1 MGPKSSLFFQ
11 HVLRFLKTHCG
22 QIPSQVVVGVSG
34 GVDSRLLLEWVYWL
48 KSEGF
53 ISSVRAMGVDHR
65 SRPEQRQELALM
77 EKVCQARGIPWLT
90 LSVAQIPKINKEEM
104 WRLERLGVMKSQLQ
118 AEEVL
123 FTGHH
128 LDDSWEWSMLQ
139 QARSSEVQSG
149 LGIPLKSGRL
159 WHPFLCV
166 SRAQIHAE
174 ARRRQLEWCE
184 DPTNQ
189 LPNYARALF
198 RQKLAPQIKQQ
209 HPQFLKHYAQRSQRL
224 AEKLGLSLIKSEEA
238 RCVRGARAHLY
249 LSPPSEAQLLL
260 SVRAL
265 SQTSRGTLYREIPK
279 ILAAQKQGKQGPYRL
294 SGGVSVVCFG
304 EWLMVSGEG
313 FRFQLPERQTG
324 TMRKL
329 TRSQFERLLEQ
340 TLSRNDLRHAPFWC
354 GYDPQ
359 QRSNNTL
366 VATGRDA
373 VWKSL
378 TKSPQ
383 FPVISAQK
391 LLARWKNPQQV
402 LVLSPL
408 WPLQGEDGQD

>member
-22 QIPSQVVVGVSG
+22 QMPSRIVVGVSG
-34 GVDSRLLLEWVYWL
+34 GVDSRLLLEWAYWL
-48 KSEGF
+48 KTEG
-53 ISSVRAMGVDHR
+53 IVASVRAMGVDHR

-77 EKVCQARGIPWLT
+77 EKICQARGIPWLT
-90 LSVAQIPKINKEEM
+90 LAVAQIPKSNKEEM
-104 WRLERLGVMKSQLQ
+104 WRLERLGVMKSHLQ
-118 AEEVL
+118 AGEVL

-128 LDDSWEWSMLQ
+128 LDDSWEWAMLQ
-139 QARSSEVQSG
+139 QARSSEVLSG

-166 SRAQIHAE
+166 ARAQIQAE
-174 ARRRQLEWCE
+174 AQRRQLEWCE

-198 RQKLAPQIKQQ
+198 RHNLAPQIKQQ
-209 HPQFLKHYAQRSQRL
+209 HPQYLKHYAQRSQRI
-224 AEKLGLSLIKSEEA
+224 AERLGVALKKSVEA
-238 RCVRGARAHLY
+238 RCVRGANAHLY
-249 LSPPSEAQLLL
+249 TAPPSEAQLLL
-260 SVRAL
+260 SVRQL
-265 SQTSRGTLYREIPK
+265 SRASRGTLSREIPK

-294 SGGVSVVCFG
+294 SGGVFVVCFG

-313 FRFQLPERQTG
+313 FRYQLPERQTG
-324 TMRKL
+324 PMRRL
-329 TRSQFERLLEQ
+329 SRGAFEQLLERS
-340 TLSRNDLRHAPFWC
+340 LARKDLQHAPFWC
-354 GYDPQ
+354 GFDPR
-359 QRSNNTL
+359 QRAGNTL
-366 VATGRDA
+366 VGTGHD
-373 VWKSL
+373 VLWESL

-383 FPVISAQK
+383 FPVISAAK

-402 LVLSPL
+402 LTLSPL